1 MDLSELL
8 GFAVKNGASDIHVS
22 SGLPP
27 LIRID
32 GEIRRIKV
40 DPLDDHVVLD
50 MITGIMLDHQRK
62 EFEERWSVILH
73 SRFRTLRAFGSMRS
87 IKHAGQRLLFESFLA
102 MY

>member
-8 GFAVKNGASDIHVS
+8 GFAVKNGASDIHLS

-40 DPLDDHVVLD
+40 DPLGDHGVLD

-62 EFEERWSVILH
+62 EFEERWECDLH
-73 SRFRTLRAFGSMRS
+73 SRFPTLPAFGSMHS
-87 IKHAGQRLLFESFLA
+87 IKHGDQQRLFGSFLA
-102 MY
+102 MC

>member
-32 GEIRRIKV
+32 GEIRRI
-40 DPLDDHVVLD
+40 
-50 MITGIMLDHQRK
+50 
-62 EFEERWSVILH
+62 
-73 SRFRTLRAFGSMRS
+73 
-87 IKHAGQRLLFESFLA
+87 
-102 MY
+102 

>member
-8 GFAVKNGASDIHVS
+8 GFAVKNGASDIHLS

-40 DPLDDHVVLD
+40 DPLGDHGVLD

-62 EFEERWSVILH
+62 ECDGTPLDRRCRHFRSVPL
-73 SRFRTLRAFGSMRS
+73 
-87 IKHAGQRLLFESFLA
+87 
-102 MY
+102 